1 MSGSPAAKCT
11 KGNLGPPL
19 SSVLVPRA
27 CVCECGLVC
36 RWSAVRCARTC
47 AAVRPR
53 MWVEVGE
60 QPAALLHSQPPAA
73 QWALSRRRAEART
86 PRDRPMLRRP
96 ARFEGRLGGRG
107 RRWIPRPLHARRRR
121 STPHPSCSLRWP
133 IERCRSSLLLARSA
147 VVMSRGLVCVP
158 GRVAA
163 RGDASGMK
171 LLSIE
176 EKLHP
181 SGRCERGGSRG
192 SPPSGLWR
200 SPHAPPPR
208 REAAAQWL
216 TRSPRA
222 EEQSCVAAQAR
233 ARSHARRPPPSRHP
247 PSERRGC
254 SRAASSSARPRR
266 RLRCASPTLCSPCS
280 PSQLSFCCQGFSP
293 CLAGRDVASL

>member
-1 MSGSPAAKCT
+1 MRACVSVVLCVGGVLFDARARAPLSARACGWRWGSSRQHYCIASLLRRNGLSRGVELRHGRRGTGRCCAGRCASKAAQAAAAAGGSPAHSMRADDAAHPT
-11 KGNLGPPL
+11 PL
-19 SSVLVPRA
+19 AL
-27 CVCECGLVC
+27 CVDG
-36 RWSAVRCARTC
+36 A
-47 AAVRPR
+47 
-53 MWVEVGE
+53 
-60 QPAALLHSQPPAA
+60 
-73 QWALSRRRAEART
+73 
-86 PRDRPMLRRP
+86 
-96 ARFEGRLGGRG
+96 
-107 RRWIPRPLHARRRR
+107 
-121 STPHPSCSLRWP
+121 
-133 IERCRSSLLLARSA
+133 ERCRSSLLLARSA

-181 SGRCERGGSRG
+181 AVAKGGEAG
-192 SPPSGLWR
+192 GLPLWR
-200 SPHAPPPR
+200 SPHPR
-208 REAAAQWL
+208 LRRLAEKRPRNSLAARRRAVVRRGASARAL
-216 TRSPRA
+216 TR
-222 EEQSCVAAQAR
+222 
-233 ARSHARRPPPSRHP
+233 RRPPPSRHP